1 LRLNIFLMR
10 VLLILCGF
18 LLVGLWLAPINVGAD
33 ASSATDRAEHLE
45 TSLQAVEWYTNEA
58 VRKALQAE
66 STGDIANAKLF
77 GNKAIESD
85 LKAQGLRNETAAA
98 WQAAGKPAS
107 AQATWHR
114 AADMAK
120 ERAAMLGNRIPPLSL
135 QWQADVNDS
144 QSKGNNVASVEH
156 ETLYLQA
163 VFLTAQQWALV
174 VQFSHSAA
182 EPDLAQAA
190 IEQLKTL
197 LVPLQQSNRLAA
209 LAADPRLAGSVEQLQ
224 TWQMLVSSS
233 R

>member
-1 LRLNIFLMR
+1 MR
-10 VLLILCGF
+10 ILLILGCF
-18 LLVGLWLAPINVGAD
+18 LVAGLWLAPISVGAD

-98 WQAAGKPAS
+98 WQAAGKPAN
-107 AQATWHR
+107 AHATWHR

-120 ERAAMLGNRIPPLSL
+120 ERAAMLDKRIAPLKS
-135 QWQADVNDS
+135 QWRMDS
-144 QSKGNNVASVEH
+144 GKALPAEQEH
-156 ETLYLQA
+156 EILYLQA

-174 VQFSHSAA
+174 IGFYISAA
-182 EPDLAQAA
+182 EPDQAQAA
-190 IEQLKTL
+190 IEQLQTL
-197 LVPLQQSNRLAA
+197 LPPLQRNNRLTA

-224 TWQMLVSSS
+224 AWQKLVSSS
-233 R
+233 H

>member
-1 LRLNIFLMR
+1 MNAFSMR
-10 VLLILCGF
+10 ALLLLGFILLF
-18 LLVGLWLAPINVGAD
+18 GLWLAPVAVGAD
-33 ASSATDRAEHLE
+33 ASNAAARAEMLE
-45 TSLQAVEWYTNEA
+45 TSLQAVEWYTNES

-66 STGDIANAKLF
+66 STGDAANARLF

-120 ERAAMLGNRIPPLSL
+120 ERAAMLAKRIPPLSGQL
-135 QWQADVNDS
+135 QVNG
-144 QSKGNNVASVEH
+144 GNSVPASEREH
-156 ETLYLQA
+156 EIIYLQA

-174 VQFSHSAA
+174 AQFYRSAA
-182 EPDLAQAA
+182 EPEQARIA
-190 IEQLKTL
+190 IGQLQAL
-197 LVPLQQSNRLAA
+197 LPPLQENNRLTE

-224 TWQMLVSSS
+224 DWQQLVSHP
-233 R
+233 